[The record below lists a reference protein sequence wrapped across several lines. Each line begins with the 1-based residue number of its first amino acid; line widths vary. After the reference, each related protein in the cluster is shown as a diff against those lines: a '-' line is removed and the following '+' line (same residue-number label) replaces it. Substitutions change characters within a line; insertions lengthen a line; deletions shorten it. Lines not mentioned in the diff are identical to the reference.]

1 MKNAAGESLI
11 EALAAI
17 LIFTFGSILMLTLFS
32 GAKRLNEAARAR
44 MQEQSEVQLTRELGQ
59 ALTPG
64 TVTVSLGDREVT
76 LDVVF
81 SGEGEAVFFPGEDGR

>member
-44 MQEQSEVQLTRELGQ
+44 MQEQS
-59 ALTPG
+59 
-64 TVTVSLGDREVT
+64 
-76 LDVVF
+76 
-81 SGEGEAVFFPGEDGR
+81 

>member
-44 MQEQSEVQLTRELGQ
+44 MQEQSEAQLTRELGQ

-81 SGEGEAVFFPGEDGR
+81 FGEGEAVFFPGEDGP

>member
-11 EALAAI
+11 EVLAAI
-17 LIFTFGSILMLTLFS
+17 LIFTVGSILMLTLFS
-32 GAKRLNEAARAR
+32 GAKRVNEAARAR

-81 SGEGEAVFFPGEDGR
+81 SGEGEAAFFPGEDGP